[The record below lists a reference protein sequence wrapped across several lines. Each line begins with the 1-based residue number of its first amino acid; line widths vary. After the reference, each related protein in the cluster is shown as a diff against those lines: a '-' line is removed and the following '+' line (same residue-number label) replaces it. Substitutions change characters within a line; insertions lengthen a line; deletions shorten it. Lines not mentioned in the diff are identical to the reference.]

1 MGRLEK
7 MQLGKGGSEWMG
19 IAYVQFYLSRFGLIM
34 RLFRQYQTEIETL
47 IRKLSSLLRTIAGG

>member
-19 IAYVQFYLSRFGLIM
+19 VAYVQFYLSWFGLIM
-34 RLFRQYQTEIETL
+34 RLFRQYHTEDETL
-47 IRKLSSLLRTIAGG
+47 IRM